1 MNKSHLLI
9 NEPALQVLPS
19 LALALGLEEAIIL
32 QQLHYWL
39 NNPKSEGRI
48 DANGNKWVYNTYAEW
63 QEDNFPFWSEDK
75 IKRIFLKLEE
85 QKVVIS
91 RQLDAKMRDMTKFYR
106 IDYDVLCTMDG
117 AILPLSNTSNLHDV
131 KMNQRLPETT
141 TTNTDE
147 VKEKYTPQGIEQKI
161 WAGLPIEQSDLDVSP
176 VNACLDFEN
185 ALLGSTVSQWPWDS
199 NSKWQKFAKWVAAQ
213 DPALFV
219 QYSEWRKGDGKF
231 HAMSNNKIRQDPQMF
246 MDTGWPTF
254 LAHVIMYNKNEQ
266 PEPKQFPKM
275 VNGRL
280 V

>member
-19 LALALGLEEAIIL
+19 LALAVGLEEAIIL

-117 AILPLSNTSNLHDV
+117 AILPPSNTSNLHDV

-141 TTNTDE
+141 TPELSEQDLEQVNSKVD
-147 VKEKYTPQGIEQKI
+147 YMIGIAQQADALLTACQTFEM
-161 WAGLPIEQSDLDVSP
+161 ALFGSP
-176 VNACLDFEN
+176 VN
-185 ALLGSTVSQWPWDS
+185 WPWSS
-199 NSKWQKFAKWVAAQ
+199 NAKWQKFAKWCAEQ
-213 DPALFV
+213 DPSKFTEYAA
-219 QYSEWRKGDGKF
+219 WRKGDGKF

-254 LAHVIMYNKNEQ
+254 LAQSSMYGSGNRDKG
-266 PEPKQFPKM
+266 FA
-275 VNGRL
+275 L
-280 V
+280 